1 MEHIAIKGEN
11 RLNGTVSMGGAK
23 NAAVAI
29 LPASVA
35 SGGVCVID
43 NLPHI
48 EDVINLV
55 KAMESM
61 GAVCTFKDN
70 NTLVVDSSNITG
82 HTLDDDLTK
91 STRASYYFMG
101 ALLGRFGH
109 AEVPLPGGCDLG
121 QRPIDY
127 HLKGFAALGAEC
139 VQEHGVV
146 KLHAEKLRGAN
157 IYLDSPSVG
166 ATINIMIAA
175 VFAEGI
181 TLIENAAKEPH
192 VVDAASFL
200 NKLGAK
206 VSGAGTATIRI
217 TGVPALKGGEY
228 TVIPDP
234 IETGTYMIAA
244 AITKG
249 DVTVS
254 NIIPK
259 HMESLSSKLRE
270 MGCNIEEGGD
280 WIRVQ
285 GTEILKPCEVK
296 TAVYPGFPTD
306 LQPQMAVLLCR
317 ANGTSMITE
326 NIFEH
331 RFRYTSELKRL
342 GASLKV
348 EGRTAITKGN
358 CTFTGANVEAT
369 DLRAGAALVLAGLAA
384 KGETIIGELSHLD
397 RGYEQFE
404 EKFRSIGADIRRI
417 DIPEKRNILRESE
430 NASLVGDSHLENLS
444 LLGHSN
450 D

>member
-1 MEHIAIKGEN
+1 MEYIVIDGEKS
-11 RLNGTVSMGGAK
+11 LNGSVTISGAK

-29 LPASVA
+29 LPAAIA
-35 SGGVCVID
+35 SDGICIID

-61 GAVCTFKDN
+61 GAICEFTEP
-70 NTLVVDSSNITG
+70 NTLRIDTRHIKNHV
-82 HTLDDDLTK
+82 LDDFSAK

-101 ALLGRFGH
+101 ALLGRFGA

-127 HLKGFAALGAEC
+127 HLKGFTALGAEC
-139 VQEHGVV
+139 TQEHGVV
-146 KLHAEKLRGAN
+146 KLTAEKLTGAN

-175 VFAEGI
+175 VFAEGKSF
-181 TLIENAAKEPH
+181 IENAAREPH
-192 VVDAASFL
+192 VVDTANFL

-206 VSGAGTATIRI
+206 ISGAGTATIRI
-217 TGVPALKGGEY
+217 TGVPNLGSGEY

-244 AITKG
+244 AITGG
-249 DVTVS
+249 DVTVE

-270 MGCNIEEGGD
+270 MGCGIQEGGD
-280 WIRVQ
+280 WIRVT
-285 GTEILKPCEVK
+285 GTKELRPCEVK
-296 TAVYPGFPTD
+296 TAYYPGFPTD
-306 LQPQMAVLLCR
+306 LQPQMATLLCK
-317 ANGTSMITE
+317 AQGTSTITE

-342 GASLKV
+342 GAQLKV
-348 EGRTAITKGN
+348 DGRMAVTKGN
-358 CTFTGANVEAT
+358 CCFTGAKVSAT
-369 DLRAGAALVLAGLAA
+369 DLRAGAALIVAGLAA
-384 KGETIIGELSHLD
+384 KGETIIGNIRHID
-397 RGYEQFE
+397 RGYDNFE
-404 EKFRSIGADIRRI
+404 EKFRSLGANIRRVS
-417 DIPEKRNILRESE
+417 D
-430 NASLVGDSHLENLS
+430 
-444 LLGHSN
+444 N